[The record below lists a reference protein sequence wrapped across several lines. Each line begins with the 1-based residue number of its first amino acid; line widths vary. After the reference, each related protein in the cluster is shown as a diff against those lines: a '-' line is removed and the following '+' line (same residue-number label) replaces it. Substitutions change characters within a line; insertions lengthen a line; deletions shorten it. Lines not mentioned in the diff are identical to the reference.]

1 MKVPENKTRYKFNR
15 ILRISDVRATETWEM
30 DDFLQKLKMVI
41 RIVFY
46 VLY

>member
-1 MKVPENKTRYKFNR
+1 MKVPENKIKIQSNFLRTYK
-15 ILRISDVRATETWEM
+15 VRAKETWEM
-30 DDFLQKLKMVI
+30 DDFLQKSKRVI